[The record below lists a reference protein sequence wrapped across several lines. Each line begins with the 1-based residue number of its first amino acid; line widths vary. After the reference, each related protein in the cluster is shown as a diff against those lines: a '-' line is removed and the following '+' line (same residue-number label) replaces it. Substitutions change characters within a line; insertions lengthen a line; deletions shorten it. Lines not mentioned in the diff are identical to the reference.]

1 VIKIASG
8 FYKYN
13 FSFEDRPDI
22 EFKYDLFSHEEKVSI
37 EKKKMLGRA
46 FTGVKVKEAMFGSNA
61 DGALGPDGL
70 SFNVL

>member
-37 EKKKMLGRA
+37 EKKRD
-46 FTGVKVKEAMFGSNA
+46 VR
-61 DGALGPDGL
+61 
-70 SFNVL
+70 